1 MKLHFLVLFI
11 LGFSELF
18 AQTFDKE
25 ILVYFNTDG
34 GTENSI
40 AAADFDNDGLKDV
53 LMAGSSPNVFWV
65 KNLGNNKFGPKIT
78 LFDDEIFGE
87 RAKPIDINN
96 DGNMDVSA
104 ACSFSNVIIMILGN
118 GNGTFQEAVVI
129 ESGLEPLEDLLI
141 FDIDL
146 DGFDD
151 IAFSTYSASDKIGR
165 VYWMKNNSNGGF
177 FSRKIIA
184 PNALSTNNIVF
195 ADLDNDQLPDL
206 VSKSLWND
214 KFTWFKNLGNGNFS
228 QEIEVRAPLV
238 SYGSRPLFALDID
251 YDNDIDLLSYDNEN
265 ISLYTND
272 GSGKFELSYIETT
285 SFAWGIAAADFDH
298 DGDID
303 IFCGSGEDE
312 LAIILHGNGDGT
324 YQDEKILAKDIGQI
338 TDICIADMDN
348 DEIDDVLTVS
358 ALYNGYLLFINNYD
372 GPVLSTENSQKVEIN
387 IFPNPTA
394 DQVFINCLEPIISKI
409 EVVDIS
415 GKRILSQSAEDVK
428 HTEISLASLNKGYYV
443 LIVKDKIGNIV
454 SKHKLVVQ

>member
-1 MKLHFLVLFI
+1 M
-11 LGFSELF
+11 GFSELF

-96 DGNMDVSA
+96 DGNMDVAA

-151 IAFSTYSASDKIGR
+151 ITFSTYSASDKIGR

-272 GSGKFELSYIETT
+272 GSGKFELS
-285 SFAWGIAAADFDH
+285 
-298 DGDID
+298 
-303 IFCGSGEDE
+303 
-312 LAIILHGNGDGT
+312 
-324 YQDEKILAKDIGQI
+324 
-338 TDICIADMDN
+338 
-348 DEIDDVLTVS
+348 
-358 ALYNGYLLFINNYD
+358 
-372 GPVLSTENSQKVEIN
+372 
-387 IFPNPTA
+387 
-394 DQVFINCLEPIISKI
+394 
-409 EVVDIS
+409 
-415 GKRILSQSAEDVK
+415 
-428 HTEISLASLNKGYYV
+428 
-443 LIVKDKIGNIV
+443 
-454 SKHKLVVQ
+454 